1 MLHSLDI
8 IYHHSKIVRKKK
20 VVPNQVFYQMS
31 DFFLPCILQTEKKKK
46 KKNNNKN
53 KIIYRALVEQ
63 HQPKRNKLI
72 LEQFL
77 VCQLNLLFFI
87 DVLMECKLDEAVN
100 FSWQY
105 FFVA

>member
-46 KKNNNKN
+46 KKNNKN

-87 DVLMECKLDEAVN
+87 DALVECKLDEAVN